1 MKTRLRFRV
10 FAVGMISAWC
20 LSTGALADKRISSQ
34 QVLDLVVKGEIVS
47 ILSLQ
52 EQHSELQNVR
62 WLDIELER
70 EHGIWLYEMKVID
83 EQGEIFE
90 YTFNAETGELL
101 HIELED

>member
-1 MKTRLRFRV
+1 
-10 FAVGMISAWC
+10 MISAWC